1 MWFLIGFGI
10 ASVIATI
17 LGVIASWIL
26 TCSYFGSLSY
36 NIFTGKNDEIEV
48 VKNWWVVAC
57 VNIWNYIFR
66 KE

>member
-10 ASVIATI
+10 ASVIAI
-17 LGVIASWIL
+17 IIGVIASWIL
-26 TCSYFGSLSY
+26 TCSYIGGLSH

-48 VKNWWVVAC
+48 SRNWWVVAC
-57 VNIWNYIFR
+57 VNTWNYIFR